1 MTAQRLARELAGVS
15 RGSRAANRAR
25 SCGRLA
31 RKSCS
36 RGCTS
41 TGGHDPTERSTGYA
55 RRGRASERRYRLH
68 QSAETVAGNRLR
80 ELPWGRPP
88 GARRCDGT
96 RAQANE
102 SSTPSGATELRM
114 TSIACCH
121 AGVASPSLRPGLPE
135 VKPFADRDSFVIFLP
150 LGIGRPPEEFRHR
163 AVSLPAPPVT
173 SS

>member
-25 SCGRLA
+25 S
-31 RKSCS
+31 SCS

-80 ELPWGRPP
+80 ERPWGRPP

-102 SSTPSGATELRM
+102 SSTPAGATELRK

-121 AGVASPSLRPGLPE
+121 GGVASRTLRQGPTE

-150 LGIGRPPEEFRHR
+150 LGIGRPPEEFTLGPTVMTDGRR
-163 AVSLPAPPVT
+163 
-173 SS
+173 